1 MISTHDIYI
10 YINKMVKLIAGQG
23 YKVKGK
29 GQKSK
34 LGKSLLTIYHEPMIE
49 SCFMVLGE
57 TSMGS

>member
-34 LGKSLLTIYHEPMIE
+34 LGKSLLTIYHEPIPGY
-49 SCFMVLGE
+49 L
-57 TSMGS
+57 